1 VIILANGAVA
11 AQGTPD
17 DVRKSSDPLVHQ
29 FVNALPDGP
38 VQFHYP
44 GVSVADDFGNAQG
57 GRA

>member
-1 VIILANGAVA
+1 MTCARA
-11 AQGTPD
+11 AT
-17 DVRKSSDPLVHQ
+17 RWLHQ